1 MELSSQTLLD
11 EKNVRSPGSVEL
23 SSQTVLDDQNVTGP
37 STSHPY
43 IKKNVSS
50 QTPDRPP
57 LAAIL
62 VIIVVGVPK
71 KAGLF

>member
-23 SSQTVLDDQNVTGP
+23 SSQTLLDDQNVTGP

-43 IKKNVSS
+43 IKEMYPHKLPI
-50 QTPDRPP
+50 TRPWQP
-57 LAAIL
+57 YWYN
-62 VIIVVGVPK
+62 
-71 KAGLF
+71 